1 MAGWSYCPYE
11 RNFYCERLK
20 RDCDPGIPGCILY
33 GRIERDDL
41 EYKPLVPPRRRPP
54 TAQADADEGQRIT
67 DDTSTR

>member
-11 RNFYCERLK
+11 QNFFCKRLK

-41 EYKPLVPPRRRPP
+41 VYRPPIPPKRRP
-54 TAQADADEGQRIT
+54 TSDEQT
-67 DDTSTR
+67 DDDHDRRVTD